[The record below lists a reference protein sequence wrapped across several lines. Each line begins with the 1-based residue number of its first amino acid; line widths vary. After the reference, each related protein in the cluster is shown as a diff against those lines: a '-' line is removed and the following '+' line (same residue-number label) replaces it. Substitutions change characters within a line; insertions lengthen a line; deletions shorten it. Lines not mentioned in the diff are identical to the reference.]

1 MKGLLVTIHML
12 TTRAN
17 MFAHVAERPEM
28 EEAGVEEYIQVFDEQ
43 EGGSK
48 KWEQMSKGKEWT
60 DV

>member
-1 MKGLLVTIHML
+1 
-12 TTRAN
+12 

-28 EEAGVEEYIQVFDEQ
+28 EEAGVEEYIQVFDEH